1 MKQLHKLLKVFIW
14 LQLGAC
20 CGRVLQR
27 YLDFIQH
34 PEIYAY
40 YSAPRYTGI
49 LVTVI
54 LTAITV
60 LITTIAYF
68 VVGHIIKKRE
78 QQEPA

>member
-40 YSAPRYTGI
+40 YSAPRYTAI
-49 LVTVI
+49 LPQVYKVEK
-54 LTAITV
+54 LS
-60 LITTIAYF
+60 LITT
-68 VVGHIIKKRE
+68 E
-78 QQEPA
+78 E